1 MSIGHAYL
9 INKFDIRF
17 TERFVKS
24 MRGII
29 IILLYLTSFRYFGI
43 SLQHLLS
50 NDDHR
55 FWFIILLT
63 LSLLLFTFTVL
74 YYLKRIMQLPLI
86 IFLSVEIMFIVT
98 LAFIYA
104 KELILFISFIVG
116 LNLFN
121 VVMIVYL
128 FKDYRGT
135 LMIR

>member
-1 MSIGHAYL
+1 MPSLFLPAKHFKYPRV
-9 INKFDIRF
+9 KFY
-17 TERFVKS
+17 T
-24 MRGII
+24 
-29 IILLYLTSFRYFGI
+29 YI

-121 VVMIVYL
+121 
-128 FKDYRGT
+128 
-135 LMIR
+135 